1 TEDPE
6 ADLADSLEFGDCS
19 VTIFDKGEKTTQVM
33 KGYPIDARPST
44 IDQIREVM
52 LSTSIDVQEGTT
64 TLQFPFFYYVENEDG
79 EVEEVWDGTWR
90 TSSFGPGDQITED
103 TVMTSSIQ
111 AHANWTPTLGELLE
125 DWADVIE
132 NGEI

>member
-1 TEDPE
+1 SVLMSGLAASAADEQLGPEDIIPFEVPQDDSPDYNYFEWHIGSTEDPE

-64 TLQFPFFYYVENEDG
+64 TLQFPFFYYVENE
-79 EVEEVWDGTWR
+79 
-90 TSSFGPGDQITED
+90 
-103 TVMTSSIQ
+103 
-111 AHANWTPTLGELLE
+111 
-125 DWADVIE
+125 
-132 NGEI
+132 